1 MNRLSLFLLLTL
13 VLSTFACVNDN
24 SSKEAELKPNQRSF
38 PKGEKAIL
46 KLVAKIQEHQ
56 DTMEQNGPLT
66 ILRAGVNVEVTAY
79 ISDNS
84 PMLIKAQYPGKQEFY
99 YLKDQQLMMLK
110 ELIFQAP
117 DSSQVVEN
125 QFFYSQ
131 LDLASMRS
139 RSAGTLDS
147 LQFSSFKPID
157 TKGTDYRFVAEQANQ
172 SAISFI
178 YGQ

>member
-24 SSKEAELKPNQRSF
+24 SSKEADLKPNQRSF

-46 KLVAKIQEHQ
+46 KLVSNIEEHQ

-66 ILRAGVNVEVTAY
+66 IIRAGVNVEVTAY
-79 ISDNS
+79 IADNS
-84 PMLIKAQYPGKQEFY
+84 PRLIEAQYPGKQEFY
-99 YLKDQQLMMLK
+99 FLKDQQVMMLK

-117 DSSQVVEN
+117 DSSQIIEN
-125 QFFYSQ
+125 QFFYNQ
-131 LDLASMRS
+131 LELVSMRS

-147 LQFSSFKPID
+147 LSLNSFKPIE